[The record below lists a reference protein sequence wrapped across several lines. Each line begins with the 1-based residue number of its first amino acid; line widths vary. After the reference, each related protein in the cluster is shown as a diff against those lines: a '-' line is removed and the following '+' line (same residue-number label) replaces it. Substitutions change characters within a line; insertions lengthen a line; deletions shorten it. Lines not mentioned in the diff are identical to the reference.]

1 MTILTTNTTT
11 FQDGSVAVN
20 NDDLI
25 IKLKKQID
33 LLTNK
38 LATLIDQENK
48 LLENDTLTD
57 SEINNKM
64 DEIEKSKFLFTK
76 KLNSANKNLN
86 ELLKIYV
93 SNCKEDYNNKKLIT

>member
-25 IKLKKQID
+25 VKLKKQID

-38 LATLIDQENK
+38 LATLIGQENK

-76 KLNSANKNLN
+76 N
-86 ELLKIYV
+86 
-93 SNCKEDYNNKKLIT
+93 